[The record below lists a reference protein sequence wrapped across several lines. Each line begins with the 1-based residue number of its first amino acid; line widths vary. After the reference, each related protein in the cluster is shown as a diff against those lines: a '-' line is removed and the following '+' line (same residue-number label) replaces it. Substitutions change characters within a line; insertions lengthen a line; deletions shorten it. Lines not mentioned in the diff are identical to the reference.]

1 MVPFGRWIAPV
12 SGVSEPSND
21 GGLFSTFLYPSVRE
35 RSDSIEVMAKNQ
47 KLTRVLLIGD
57 HAAIHAGL
65 RMLIESRP
73 GLRVVG
79 EEEDYANAPRAVAL
93 EKPDIVLLGLSF
105 CPQDKCL
112 NLLPE
117 LLSASRQSRIIL
129 LTNARDTE
137 TLQRAMD
144 LGAMGVVHWERVAAE
159 LVKAIEKV
167 HAGELWLGRSLTAR
181 IIISRSRFNEN
192 KTFYAGTNRISS
204 LTVREREVG
213 ALVGE
218 GLRNSEIAHRLFI
231 SETTVRHHLRS
242 IFSKLD
248 VSNRLEFMV
257 FLCQHNVATPKAST
271 LNRGSV
277 GRVH

>member
-1 MVPFGRWIAPV
+1 MSR
-12 SGVSEPSND
+12 
-21 GGLFSTFLYPSVRE
+21 FLYPFVRE
-35 RSDSIEVMAKNQ
+35 RSDSIELTAKNQ

-57 HAAIHAGL
+57 HAAVRAGL
-65 RMLIESRP
+65 RMLIEGRP
-73 GLRVVG
+73 GLKVVA
-79 EEEDYANAPRAVAL
+79 EADNCTNAPRAVAL

-112 NLLPE
+112 DLLPE
-117 LLSASRQSRIIL
+117 LLTANRQSRIIL

-137 TLQRAMD
+137 TLQHAMD
-144 LGAMGVVHWERVAAE
+144 LGAMGFVHWERVAAE

-167 HAGELWLGRSLTAR
+167 HAGELWLDRSLTAR
-181 IIISRSRFNEN
+181 IIISRSQFNQN
-192 KTFYAGTNRISS
+192 KTFYAEGNKISS
-204 LTVREREVG
+204 LTAREREVG

-218 GLRNSEIAHRLFI
+218 GLRNKEIAHRLFI
-231 SETTVRHHLRS
+231 SETTVRHHLTS

-257 FLCQHNVATPKAST
+257 FLYQHNVATPQAST
-271 LNRGSV
+271 LNRGSG